1 MKGAK
6 AAKRAYWLGLIST
19 PLAALAAY
27 GTGWGLWHF
36 IAGLLGVVAATVL
49 ALVAIIAGII
59 ALIRKPL
66 GLRRHAVIGMIATLP
81 VVFVAGWAINR
92 GVSNPFTHEV
102 TTDLVNVPAFTKLTV
117 RPDRFL
123 GTKGGEAEWRSIHAK
138 AFADIVPVRLSV
150 PPAEAMAKV
159 KTLIAARGWPI
170 AAETAD
176 SIEATDSVSPFK
188 FKDDIVI
195 LVTPDGNGSR
205 IDMRSISRVGESD
218 LGFNVDRVR
227 AFLADV
233 KG

>member
-36 IAGLLGVVAATVL
+36 IPGLLGVVAATVL
-49 ALVAIIAGII
+49 ALVAVIAGII

-81 VVFVAGWAINR
+81 VLIVAGWAIGR
-92 GVSNPFTHEV
+92 MTSHPRLHEV
-102 TTDLVNVPAFTKLTV
+102 STDLASVPAFQTLKV

-123 GTKGGEAEWRSIHAK
+123 GLDGGEAEWRSIHA
-138 AFADIVPVRLSV
+138 AAYADVAPVRLPI
-150 PPAEAMAKV
+150 PPAEAISRI
-159 KTLIAARGWPI
+159 KTLVAARGWTV
-170 AAETAD
+170 AAERPDA
-176 SIEATDSVSPFK
+176 IEATEANSPFK
-188 FKDDIVI
+188 FNDDII
-195 LVTPDGNGSR
+195 IRVTPDGTGSR
-205 IDMRSISRVGESD
+205 IDMRSISRVGIGD